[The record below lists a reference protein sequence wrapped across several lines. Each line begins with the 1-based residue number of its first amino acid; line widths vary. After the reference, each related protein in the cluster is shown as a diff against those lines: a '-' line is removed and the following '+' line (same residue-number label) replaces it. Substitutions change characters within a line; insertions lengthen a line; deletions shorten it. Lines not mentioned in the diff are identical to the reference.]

1 MNSMGKINAILNYS
15 LYEGISSELYKE
27 LEMKIGNN
35 DVYVLYSEL
44 KEVFCES
51 VKSRVKIGLSDSLNN
66 QLSEKMD
73 LDEISL

>member
-15 LYEGISSELYKE
+15 LYENLRIKLYKE
-27 LEMKIGNN
+27 LEIKVGTNN
-35 DVYVLYSEL
+35 VYILYSEL

>member
-1 MNSMGKINAILNYS
+1 MIFIGKINALMNNS

-27 LEMKIGNN
+27 LEIKVGNN
-35 DVYVLYSEL
+35 DIYVLYSEL
-44 KEVFCES
+44 KVMFRM
-51 VKSRVKIGLSDSLNN
+51 RVKIGLSDSLNN